1 MTTVTTFFQAASMVV
16 GVVTLALVVVGWRR
30 YRGFRGVFLPAG
42 LFAGYGVVYYALLLS
57 GRMTVD
63 EVFLWGSA
71 HRFLANVLVLGGTAA
86 LVWALG
92 GKHDGR

>member
-1 MTTVTTFFQAASMVV
+1 MTTITTLFQQVSMVFFAATLV
-16 GVVTLALVVVGWRR
+16 LALLGWRR
-30 YRGFRGVFLPAG
+30 HPRYWGAFFPVWV
-42 LFAGYGVVYYALLLS
+42 FAGYGMVYYALLLS
-57 GRMTVD
+57 GRFSVD

-71 HRFLANVLVLGGTAA
+71 HRFLSAVLVLGGTAA